1 MLGVYLCRSCS
12 GFCFVNRGQAVS
24 TSPQVPGY
32 NRNWKKLKREW
43 QKGHII
49 LGHSNKDPC
58 TLQSLHILVPKP
70 YPSSWVDAAS
80 REGSGNRLWAPLLL
94 LCSMILLEN
103 LNFHR
108 YLLLIYYGR
117 MVPSRHPREDQKS
130 PPLTPELSPPFL
142 FDSSCNHLGQGKKKI
157 PNTLIIIGPN

>member
-1 MLGVYLCRSCS
+1 MLGVYLRRSCS

-58 TLQSLHILVPKP
+58 TLQSLHFLVPKP

-94 LCSMILLEN
+94 FAPWFSLRIWISIDTSFPFTREGWFQADTLERIKSLHPYLQSSAHPYCSPASI
-103 LNFHR
+103 
-108 YLLLIYYGR
+108 
-117 MVPSRHPREDQKS
+117 
-130 PPLTPELSPPFL
+130 
-142 FDSSCNHLGQGKKKI
+142 CNHLVQG
-157 PNTLIIIGPN
+157 